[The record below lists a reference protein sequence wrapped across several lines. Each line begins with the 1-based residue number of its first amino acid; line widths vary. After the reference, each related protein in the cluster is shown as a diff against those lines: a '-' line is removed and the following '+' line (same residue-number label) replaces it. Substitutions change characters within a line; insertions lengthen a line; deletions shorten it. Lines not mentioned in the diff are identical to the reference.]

1 MIKLYTVNY
10 RKVAAELIILQ
21 AQDLTKR
28 FNGEE
33 IFSNVN
39 MAVQEK
45 SRIALVGRNGAGK
58 STLVKMIIGE
68 QSLDGGQIVTKKNL
82 SIGYLAQDTGLDSDK
97 SIYDEMAAVF
107 AKLKQQER
115 KIHELEAQMSDPSID
130 PASEEYAQIS
140 SQYDNIRADFEQH
153 NGYGYDA
160 EIRGVLHGFGFGQA
174 DYDRPINELSGGQKT
189 QLALAKLLLEKPELL
204 ILDEPTNHLD
214 VETIT
219 WLEGYIQNYSGAL
232 LIISHDRY
240 FLDRI
245 VNEVYELANGTL
257 LHFTGNYTDYT
268 KKKEERVSQQ
278 WKEYEKQQAQ
288 IEKLQTFVDKNIVR
302 ASTTKQA
309 QARRKQLEKMK
320 RIDKP
325 TADSKTARFQFTPKS
340 KSGNNVLN
348 VTNAAVGYT
357 TILSEPINL
366 DIKRHQAIAIVG
378 PNGVG
383 KSTLLKSIL
392 GIIPFIKG
400 QAYFGTG
407 VDTGYYDQEQ
417 ASLHG
422 NKTVLSELWD
432 DHPTT
437 PEGDIRSILGSFL
450 FSGDDVAKMVH
461 DLSGGEKARL
471 LLTKLAMQH
480 NNFLILDEP
489 TNHLDI
495 DSREV
500 LEKALNQFDGTIL
513 FVSHDRY
520 FINKIATSVVE
531 LSKKGTETYLGNYD
545 YYVNKKDE
553 MIAIKEHEAQKQ
565 AEEHPTE
572 TRTAPVTND
581 KKNYQINKEEQKQ
594 QRKLSREVADLE
606 NHLDSLTQQKDQIE
620 AKMTEPDVFNDV
632 GKLQD
637 LQKELES
644 VNHQME
650 VTETSWEEKSIQL
663 EDMKSS

>member
-1 MIKLYTVNY
+1 
-10 RKVAAELIILQ
+10 VAGSLIILQ

-28 FNGEE
+28 FNGIN
-33 IFSNVN
+33 IFSKVN
-39 MAVQEK
+39 LSIQEK

-68 QSLDGGQIVTKKNL
+68 QSIDGGQITTKKNL
-82 SIGYLAQDTGLDSDK
+82 TIGYLAQDTGLDSDK
-97 SIYDEMAAVF
+97 GIYEEMSSVF
-107 AKLKQQER
+107 AKLKEQET
-115 KIHELEAQMSDPSID
+115 KIHELEAQISTLDPKSDRFH
-130 PASEEYAQIS
+130 QIS
-140 SQYDNIRADFEQH
+140 ATYDTVRANFEQH

-160 EIRGVLHGFGFGQA
+160 EIRGVLHGFGFDKDQ
-174 DYDRPINELSGGQKT
+174 YDKPINELSGGQKT

-219 WLEGYIQNYSGAL
+219 WLESYIQNYSGSL

-245 VNEVYELANGTL
+245 VNEVYDLANGTL
-257 LHFTGNYTDYT
+257 RHYAGNYTQYT
-268 KKKEERVSQQ
+268 QKKQQ
-278 WKEYEKQQAQ
+278 EISLRWKEYEKQQAE
-288 IEKLQTFVDKNIVR
+288 ISKLQTFVDKNIVR

-309 QARRKQLEKMK
+309 QARRKQLERMN
-320 RIDKP
+320 RIEKP
-325 TADSKTARFQFTPKS
+325 TSDGKSVRFTFSPKS
-340 KSGNNVLN
+340 KSGNNILK
-348 VTNAAVGYT
+348 VTDAAVGYT
-357 TILSEPINL
+357 KILSEPVNL
-366 DIKRHQAIAIVG
+366 DVKRNQAIAIVG

-392 GIIPFIKG
+392 GIIPFLKG
-400 QAYFGTG
+400 SAQFGTG

-417 ASLHG
+417 ASLHPS
-422 NKTVLSELWD
+422 KTVLGEVWD

-437 PEGDIRSILGSFL
+437 AEGDIRSVLGSFL

-500 LEKALNQFDGTIL
+500 LEKALNGFDGTIL

-520 FINKIATSVVE
+520 FINKVASSVVE
-531 LSKKGTETYLGNYD
+531 LSQGGTTLYLGDYD
-545 YYVNKKDE
+545 YYVDKKDE
-553 MIAIKEHEAQKQ
+553 QLAIKEHEQEKQGTAQLAAQ
-565 AEEHPTE
+565 AT
-572 TRTAPVTND
+572 TSTTD
-581 KKNYQINKEEQKQ
+581 KKNYEVNKQNQKEV
-594 QRKLSREVADLE
+594 RKLNREVTDLE
-606 NHLDSLTQQKDQIE
+606 SQLDELSKSKNNIE
-620 AKMTEPDVFNDV
+620 SQMAQPEVFNDLD
-632 GKLQD
+632 KASD
-637 LQKELES
+637 LQKKLEM
-644 VNHQME
+644 VDQKIKK
-650 VTETSWEEKSIQL
+650 TESKWEQKSLQL
-663 EDMKSS
+663 EDIE

>member
-1 MIKLYTVNY
+1 MA
-10 RKVAAELIILQ
+10 RSLIILQ

-28 FNGEE
+28 FNGEN
-33 IFSNVN
+33 IFSKVSL
-39 MAVQEK
+39 AIQEK

-58 STLVKMIIGE
+58 STLVKMIIGD
-68 QSLDGGQIVTKKNL
+68 QSIDSGNVVTKKNL
-82 SIGYLAQDTGLDSDK
+82 TIGYLAQDTGLNSEK
-97 SIYDEMAAVF
+97 SIYAEMESVF
-107 AKLKQQER
+107 ANLKKQETKLHQ
-115 KIHELEAQMSDPSID
+115 LE
-130 PASEEYAQIS
+130 AQIS
-140 SQYDNIRADFEQH
+140 SPRMDTNSEEFKEISKQYDNIRADFEQH

-160 EIRGVLHGFGFGQA
+160 EIRGVLHGFGFDQA

-219 WLEGYIQNYSGAL
+219 WLEGYVQNYSGAL

-245 VNEVYELANGTL
+245 VNEVYELSNGTL
-257 LHFTGNYTDYT
+257 HHYTGNYTDYT
-268 KKKEERVSQQ
+268 QKKEQEVALQ
-278 WKEYEKQQAQ
+278 WKAYENQQSQ
-288 IEKLQTFVDKNIVR
+288 IDKLQTFVDKNIVR

-309 QARRKQLEKMK
+309 QARRKQLEKMD
-320 RIDKP
+320 RIEKP
-325 TADSKTARFQFTPKS
+325 IGDSKTARFAFTPTS

-348 VTNAAVGYT
+348 VNNAAVGYA
-357 TILSEPINL
+357 TILAEPINL

-400 QAYFGTG
+400 TVQFGTG

-417 ASLHG
+417 ATLHPA
-422 NKTVLSELWD
+422 KTVLSELWD

-500 LEKALNQFDGTIL
+500 LEKALNDFDGTIL

-520 FINKIATSVVE
+520 FINKVATSVVE
-531 LSKKGTETYLGNYD
+531 LSKSGTTLYLGNYD
-545 YYVNKKDE
+545 YYVDKKAE
-553 MIAIKEHEAQKQ
+553 QIAIKEHEQ
-565 AEEHPTE
+565 AKREAAHPE
-572 TRTAPVTND
+572 IQPVTPTTDD
-581 KKNYQINKEEQKQ
+581 KKNYETNKQAQKQ
-594 QRKLSREVADLE
+594 HRKLAREVSNLE
-606 NHLDSLTQQKDQIE
+606 NQLDQLTKSKDDVE
-620 AKMTEPDVFNDV
+620 KEMTKPDVFNDLE
-632 GKLQD
+632 KLTHLQD
-637 LQKELES
+637 QLNDLNRQI
-644 VNHQME
+644 NQ
-650 VTETSWEEKSIQL
+650 TEADWEEKSIEL
-663 EDMKSS
+663 EDFE

>member
-1 MIKLYTVNY
+1 M
-10 RKVAAELIILQ
+10 IILQ

-28 FNGEE
+28 FNGET
-33 IFSNVN
+33 IFSKVN
-39 MAVQEK
+39 LAIQEK
-45 SRIALVGRNGAGK
+45 SRVALVGRNGAGK

-68 QSLDGGQIVTKKNL
+68 QSVDGGQISTKKNL
-82 SIGYLAQDTGLDSDK
+82 SIGYLAQDTGLNSDK
-97 SIYDEMAAVF
+97 RIYAEMASVF
-107 AKLKQQER
+107 ASLKEQEAKLHALEKQMGS
-115 KIHELEAQMSDPSID
+115 LGVDANT
-130 PASEEYAQIS
+130 EEYETIS

-160 EIRGVLHGFGFGQA
+160 EIRGVLHGFGFGEA

-219 WLEGYIQNYSGAL
+219 WLEGCIQNYSGAL

-245 VNEVYELANGTL
+245 VTEVYEMSQGTL
-257 LHFTGNYTDYT
+257 HHFTGNYTDYT
-268 KKKEERVSQQ
+268 KKKDQLIEQE
-278 WKEYEKQQAQ
+278 WKEYDKQQAKIQ
-288 IEKLQTFVDKNIVR
+288 KLQTFVDKNIVR

-309 QARRKQLEKMK
+309 QARRKQLEKMDK
-320 RIDKP
+320 LQKP
-325 TADSKTARFQFTPKS
+325 TADSKTARFSFSPKS

-348 VTNAAVGYT
+348 VTNAAVGYST
-357 TILSEPINL
+357 VLCEPVNL
-366 DIKRHQAIAIVG
+366 DVKRHQAIAIVG

-392 GIIPFIKG
+392 GIIPFLKG
-400 QAYFGTG
+400 KAQFGTG

-417 ASLHG
+417 ASLHAS
-422 NKTVLSELWD
+422 KTVLEELWD

-450 FSGDDVAKMVH
+450 FSGDDVSKMVH

-480 NNFLILDEP
+480 NNFLMLDEP

-520 FINKIATSVVE
+520 FINKIATAVVE
-531 LSKKGTETYLGNYD
+531 LSRHGTTLYLGNYD
-545 YYVNKKDE
+545 YYVDKKDE
-553 MIAIKEHEAQKQ
+553 QEAIKAHEAEKKAAGQ
-565 AEEHPTE
+565 PT
-572 TRTAPVTND
+572 PVAVPTTD
-581 KKNYQINKEEQKQ
+581 KKNYEINKQTQKEH
-594 QRKLSREVADLE
+594 RKLEREVKALE
-606 NHLDSLTQQKDQIE
+606 TKLDELTQSKDQIE
-620 AKMTEPDVFNDV
+620 AEMTKPDVFNDL

-637 LQKELES
+637 LQQQLDQ
-644 VNHQME
+644 VTAQI
-650 VTETSWEEKSIQL
+650 TETESSWETASLKL
-663 EDMKSS
+663 EDNE

>member
-1 MIKLYTVNY
+1 M
-10 RKVAAELIILQ
+10 IILQ

-28 FNGEE
+28 FNGIN
-33 IFSNVN
+33 IFSKVN
-39 MAVQEK
+39 LSIQEK

-68 QSLDGGQIVTKKNL
+68 QSIDGGQITTKKNL
-82 SIGYLAQDTGLDSDK
+82 TIGYLAQDTGLDSDK
-97 SIYDEMAAVF
+97 GIYEEMSSVF
-107 AKLKQQER
+107 AKLKEQET
-115 KIHELEAQMSDPSID
+115 KIHELEAQISTLDPKSDRFH
-130 PASEEYAQIS
+130 QIS
-140 SQYDNIRADFEQH
+140 ATYDTVRANFEQH

-160 EIRGVLHGFGFGQA
+160 EIRGVLHGFGFDKDQ
-174 DYDRPINELSGGQKT
+174 YDKPINELSGGQKT

-219 WLEGYIQNYSGAL
+219 WLEGYIQNYSGSL

-245 VNEVYELANGTL
+245 VNEVYDLANGTL
-257 LHFTGNYTDYT
+257 RHYAGNYTQYT
-268 KKKEERVSQQ
+268 QKKQQ
-278 WKEYEKQQAQ
+278 EISLRWKEYEKQQTE
-288 IEKLQTFVDKNIVR
+288 ISKLQTFVDKNIVR

-309 QARRKQLEKMK
+309 QARRKQLERMN
-320 RIDKP
+320 RIEKP
-325 TADSKTARFQFTPKS
+325 TSDSKSVRFTFSPKS
-340 KSGNNVLN
+340 KSGNNVLK
-348 VTNAAVGYT
+348 VTDAAVGYT
-357 TILSEPINL
+357 KILSEPVNL
-366 DIKRHQAIAIVG
+366 DVKRNQAIAIVG

-392 GIIPFIKG
+392 GIIPFLKG
-400 QAYFGTG
+400 SAQFGTG

-417 ASLHG
+417 ASLHPS
-422 NKTVLSELWD
+422 KTVLGEVWD

-437 PEGDIRSILGSFL
+437 AEGDIRSVLGSFL

-500 LEKALNQFDGTIL
+500 LEKALNGFDGTIL

-520 FINKIATSVVE
+520 FINKVASSVVE
-531 LSKKGTETYLGNYD
+531 LSQRGTTLYLGDYD
-545 YYVNKKDE
+545 YYVDKKDE
-553 MIAIKEHEAQKQ
+553 QLAIKEHEQEKQGTAQLAAQ
-565 AEEHPTE
+565 AT
-572 TRTAPVTND
+572 TSTTD
-581 KKNYQINKEEQKQ
+581 KKNYEVNKQNQKEV
-594 QRKLSREVADLE
+594 RKLNREVTDLE
-606 NHLDSLTQQKDQIE
+606 SQLDELSKSKNNIE
-620 AKMTEPDVFNDV
+620 SQMAQPEVFNDLD
-632 GKLQD
+632 KASD
-637 LQKELES
+637 LQKKLEMID
-644 VNHQME
+644 QKIKE
-650 VTETSWEEKSIQL
+650 TESKWEQKSLQL
-663 EDMKSS
+663 EYIE

>member
-1 MIKLYTVNY
+1 M
-10 RKVAAELIILQ
+10 IILQ

-28 FNGEE
+28 FNGEN
-33 IFSNVN
+33 IFSKVSL
-39 MAVQEK
+39 AIQEK

-58 STLVKMIIGE
+58 STLVKMIIGD
-68 QSLDGGQIVTKKNL
+68 QSIDSGNVVTKKNL
-82 SIGYLAQDTGLDSDK
+82 TIGYLAQDTGLNSEK
-97 SIYDEMAAVF
+97 SIYAEMESVF
-107 AKLKQQER
+107 ANLKKQETKLHQ
-115 KIHELEAQMSDPSID
+115 LE
-130 PASEEYAQIS
+130 AQIS
-140 SQYDNIRADFEQH
+140 SPRMDTNSEEFKEISKQYDNIRADFEQH

-160 EIRGVLHGFGFGQA
+160 EIRGVLHGFGFDQA

-219 WLEGYIQNYSGAL
+219 WLEGYVQNYSGAL

-245 VNEVYELANGTL
+245 VNEVYELSNGTL
-257 LHFTGNYTDYT
+257 HHYTGNYTDYT
-268 KKKEERVSQQ
+268 QKKEQEVALQ
-278 WKEYEKQQAQ
+278 WKAYENQQSQ
-288 IEKLQTFVDKNIVR
+288 IDKLQTFVDKNIVR

-309 QARRKQLEKMK
+309 QARRKQLEKMD
-320 RIDKP
+320 RIEKP
-325 TADSKTARFQFTPKS
+325 IGDSKTARFAFTPTS

-348 VTNAAVGYT
+348 VNNAAVGYA
-357 TILSEPINL
+357 TILAEPINF

-400 QAYFGTG
+400 TVQFGTG

-417 ASLHG
+417 ATLHPA
-422 NKTVLSELWD
+422 KTVLSELWD

-500 LEKALNQFDGTIL
+500 LEKALNDFDGTIL

-520 FINKIATSVVE
+520 FINKVATSVVE
-531 LSKKGTETYLGNYD
+531 LSKSGTTLYLGNYD
-545 YYVNKKDE
+545 YYVDKKAE
-553 MIAIKEHEAQKQ
+553 QIAIKEHEQ
-565 AEEHPTE
+565 AKREAAHPE
-572 TRTAPVTND
+572 IQPVTPTTDD
-581 KKNYQINKEEQKQ
+581 KKNYETNKQAQKQ
-594 QRKLSREVADLE
+594 HRKLAREVSNLE
-606 NHLDSLTQQKDQIE
+606 NQLDQLTKSKDDVE
-620 AKMTEPDVFNDV
+620 KEMTKPDVFNDLE
-632 GKLQD
+632 KLTHLQD
-637 LQKELES
+637 QLNDLNRQI
-644 VNHQME
+644 NQ
-650 VTETSWEEKSIQL
+650 TEADWEEKSIEL
-663 EDMKSS
+663 EDFE

>member
-1 MIKLYTVNY
+1 M
-10 RKVAAELIILQ
+10 IILQ

-28 FNGEE
+28 FNGEN
-33 IFSNVN
+33 IFSKVN
-39 MAVQEK
+39 LAIQEK
-45 SRIALVGRNGAGK
+45 SRVALVGRNGAGK

-68 QSLDGGQIVTKKNL
+68 QSIDSGQIVTKKNL
-82 SIGYLAQDTGLDSDK
+82 TIGYLAQDTGLDSDK
-97 SIYDEMAAVF
+97 TIYAEMESVF
-107 AKLKQQER
+107 AGLKDQEKKL
-115 KIHELEAQMSDPSID
+115 HSLETQMGSSDID
-130 PASEEYAQIS
+130 PNSEEYETIS

-160 EIRGVLHGFGFGQA
+160 EIRGVLHGFGFDKS
-174 DYDRPINELSGGQKT
+174 DYDHPINELSGGQKT

-240 FLDRI
+240 FLDKI
-245 VNEVYELANGTL
+245 VNEVYEMSQGTL
-257 LHFTGNYTDYT
+257 HHFTGNYTDYT
-268 KKKEERVSQQ
+268 KKKDQLVDQE
-278 WKEYEKQQAQ
+278 WKEYEKQQAKIQ
-288 IEKLQTFVDKNIVR
+288 KLQTFVDKNIVR

-309 QARRKQLEKMK
+309 QARRKQLEKMDK
-320 RIDKP
+320 LQKP
-325 TADSKTARFQFTPKS
+325 TGDSKSARFSFSPKS

-348 VTNAAVGYT
+348 VANAAVGYT
-357 TILSEPINL
+357 SVLAEPVNL
-366 DIKRHQAIAIVG
+366 DVKRHQAIAIVG

-392 GIIPFIKG
+392 GIIPFLKG
-400 QAYFGTG
+400 KAQFGTG

-417 ASLHG
+417 ASLHAS
-422 NKTVLSELWD
+422 KTVLEELWD

-480 NNFLILDEP
+480 NNFLMLDEP

-520 FINKIATSVVE
+520 FINKIASAVVE
-531 LSKKGTETYLGNYD
+531 LSRQGTTLYLGNYD
-545 YYVNKKDE
+545 YYVDKKDE
-553 MIAIKEHEAQKQ
+553 QEAIKEHA
-565 AEEHPTE
+565 AEKNAVANPQSMTVA
-572 TRTAPVTND
+572 TTD
-581 KKNYQINKEEQKQ
+581 KKNYEINKQAQKEH
-594 QRKLSREVADLE
+594 RKLTREVEALE
-606 NHLDSLTQQKDQIE
+606 NKLDQLTKSKDNIE
-620 AKMTEPDVFNDV
+620 TEMTNPDVFNDLA
-632 GKLQD
+632 KLQD
-637 LQKELES
+637 LQKQLDS
-644 VNHQME
+644 VNAQIKE
-650 VTETSWEEKSIQL
+650 TESTWEEQSLKL
-663 EDMKSS
+663 EGDE

>member
-1 MIKLYTVNY
+1 MA
-10 RKVAAELIILQ
+10 RSLIILQ

-28 FNGEE
+28 FNGEN
-33 IFSNVN
+33 IFSKVSL
-39 MAVQEK
+39 AIQEK

-58 STLVKMIIGE
+58 STLVKMIIGD
-68 QSLDGGQIVTKKNL
+68 QSIDSGNVVTKKNL
-82 SIGYLAQDTGLDSDK
+82 TIGYLAQDTGLNSEK
-97 SIYDEMAAVF
+97 SIYAEMESVF
-107 AKLKQQER
+107 ANLKKQETKLHQ
-115 KIHELEAQMSDPSID
+115 LE
-130 PASEEYAQIS
+130 AQIS
-140 SQYDNIRADFEQH
+140 SPRMDTNSEEFKEISKQYDNIRADFEQH

-160 EIRGVLHGFGFGQA
+160 EIRGVLHGFGFDQA

-189 QLALAKLLLEKPELL
+189 QLALTKLLLEKPELL

-219 WLEGYIQNYSGAL
+219 WLEGYVQNYSGAL

-245 VNEVYELANGTL
+245 VNEVYELSNGTL
-257 LHFTGNYTDYT
+257 HHYTGNYTDYT
-268 KKKEERVSQQ
+268 QKKEQEVALQ
-278 WKEYEKQQAQ
+278 WKAYEKQQSQ
-288 IEKLQTFVDKNIVR
+288 IDKLQTFVDKNIVR

-309 QARRKQLEKMK
+309 QARRKQLEKMD
-320 RIDKP
+320 RIEKP
-325 TADSKTARFQFTPKS
+325 IGDSKTARFAFTPTS

-348 VTNAAVGYT
+348 VNNAAVGYA
-357 TILSEPINL
+357 TILAEPINL

-400 QAYFGTG
+400 TVQFGTG

-417 ASLHG
+417 ATLHPA
-422 NKTVLSELWD
+422 KTVLSELWD

-500 LEKALNQFDGTIL
+500 LEKALNDFDGTIL

-520 FINKIATSVVE
+520 FINKVATSVVE
-531 LSKKGTETYLGNYD
+531 LSKSGTTLYLGNYD
-545 YYVNKKDE
+545 YYVDKKAE
-553 MIAIKEHEAQKQ
+553 QIAIKEHEQ
-565 AEEHPTE
+565 AKREAAHPE
-572 TRTAPVTND
+572 IQPVTPTTDD
-581 KKNYQINKEEQKQ
+581 KKNYETNKQAQKQ
-594 QRKLSREVADLE
+594 HRKLAREVSNLE
-606 NHLDSLTQQKDQIE
+606 NQLDQLTKSKDDVE
-620 AKMTEPDVFNDV
+620 KEMTKPDVFNDLE
-632 GKLQD
+632 KLTHLQD
-637 LQKELES
+637 QLNDLNRQI
-644 VNHQME
+644 NQ
-650 VTETSWEEKSIQL
+650 TEADWEEKSIEL
-663 EDMKSS
+663 EDFE

>member
-1 MIKLYTVNY
+1 MA
-10 RKVAAELIILQ
+10 RSLIILQ

-28 FNGEE
+28 FNGEN
-33 IFSNVN
+33 IFSKVSL
-39 MAVQEK
+39 AIQEK

-58 STLVKMIIGE
+58 STLVKMIIGD
-68 QSLDGGQIVTKKNL
+68 QSIDSGNVVTKKNL
-82 SIGYLAQDTGLDSDK
+82 TIGYLAQDTGLNSEK
-97 SIYDEMAAVF
+97 SIYAEMESVF
-107 AKLKQQER
+107 ANLKKQETKLHQ
-115 KIHELEAQMSDPSID
+115 LE
-130 PASEEYAQIS
+130 AQIS
-140 SQYDNIRADFEQH
+140 SPRMDANSEEFKEISKQYDNIRADFEQH

-160 EIRGVLHGFGFGQA
+160 EIRGVLHGFGFDQA

-219 WLEGYIQNYSGAL
+219 WLEGYVQNYSGAL

-245 VNEVYELANGTL
+245 VNEVYELSNGTL
-257 LHFTGNYTDYT
+257 HHYTGNYTDYT
-268 KKKEERVSQQ
+268 QKKEQEVALQ
-278 WKEYEKQQAQ
+278 WKAYEKQQSQ
-288 IEKLQTFVDKNIVR
+288 IDKLQTFVDKNIVR

-309 QARRKQLEKMK
+309 QARRKQLEKMD
-320 RIDKP
+320 RIEKP
-325 TADSKTARFQFTPKS
+325 IGDSKTARFAFTPTS

-348 VTNAAVGYT
+348 VNNAAVGYA
-357 TILSEPINL
+357 TILAEPINL

-400 QAYFGTG
+400 TAQFGTG

-417 ASLHG
+417 ATLHPA
-422 NKTVLSELWD
+422 KTVLSELWD

-500 LEKALNQFDGTIL
+500 LEKALNDFDGTIL

-520 FINKIATSVVE
+520 FINKVATSVVE
-531 LSKKGTETYLGNYD
+531 LSKSGTTLYLGNYD
-545 YYVNKKDE
+545 YYVDKKAE
-553 MIAIKEHEAQKQ
+553 QIAIKEHEQ
-565 AEEHPTE
+565 AKREAAHPE
-572 TRTAPVTND
+572 IQPVTPTTDD
-581 KKNYQINKEEQKQ
+581 KKNYETNKQAQKQ
-594 QRKLSREVADLE
+594 HRKLAREVSNLE
-606 NHLDSLTQQKDQIE
+606 NQLDQLTKSKDDVE
-620 AKMTEPDVFNDV
+620 KEMTKPDVFNDLE
-632 GKLQD
+632 KLTHLQD
-637 LQKELES
+637 QLNDLNRQI
-644 VNHQME
+644 NQ
-650 VTETSWEEKSIQL
+650 TEADWEEKSIEL
-663 EDMKSS
+663 EDFE

>member
-1 MIKLYTVNY
+1 MA
-10 RKVAAELIILQ
+10 RSLIILQ

-28 FNGEE
+28 FNGEN
-33 IFSNVN
+33 IFSKVSL
-39 MAVQEK
+39 AIQEK

-58 STLVKMIIGE
+58 STLVKMIIGD
-68 QSLDGGQIVTKKNL
+68 QSIDSGNVVTKKNL
-82 SIGYLAQDTGLDSDK
+82 TIGYLAQDTGLNSEK
-97 SIYDEMAAVF
+97 SIYAEMESVF
-107 AKLKQQER
+107 ANLKKQETKLHQ
-115 KIHELEAQMSDPSID
+115 LE
-130 PASEEYAQIS
+130 AQIS
-140 SQYDNIRADFEQH
+140 SPRMDTNSEEFKEISKQYDNIRADFEQH

-160 EIRGVLHGFGFGQA
+160 EIRGVLHGFGFDQA

-219 WLEGYIQNYSGAL
+219 WLEGYVQNYSGAL

-245 VNEVYELANGTL
+245 VNEVYELSNGTL
-257 LHFTGNYTDYT
+257 HHYTGNYTDYT
-268 KKKEERVSQQ
+268 QKKEQEVALQ
-278 WKEYEKQQAQ
+278 WKAYENQQSQ
-288 IEKLQTFVDKNIVR
+288 IDKLQTFVDKNIVR

-309 QARRKQLEKMK
+309 QARRKQLEKMD
-320 RIDKP
+320 RIEKP
-325 TADSKTARFQFTPKS
+325 IGDSKTARFAFTPTS

-348 VTNAAVGYT
+348 VNNAAVGYA
-357 TILSEPINL
+357 TILAEPINF

-400 QAYFGTG
+400 TVQFGTG

-417 ASLHG
+417 ATLHPA
-422 NKTVLSELWD
+422 KTVLSELWD

-500 LEKALNQFDGTIL
+500 LEKALNDFDGTIL

-520 FINKIATSVVE
+520 FINKVATSVVE
-531 LSKKGTETYLGNYD
+531 LSKSGTTLYLGNYD
-545 YYVNKKDE
+545 YYVDKKAE
-553 MIAIKEHEAQKQ
+553 QIAIKEHEQ
-565 AEEHPTE
+565 AKREAAHPE
-572 TRTAPVTND
+572 IQPVTPTTDD
-581 KKNYQINKEEQKQ
+581 KKNYETNKQAQKQ
-594 QRKLSREVADLE
+594 HRKLAREVSNLE
-606 NHLDSLTQQKDQIE
+606 NQLDQLTKSKDDVE
-620 AKMTEPDVFNDV
+620 KEMTKPDVFNDLE
-632 GKLQD
+632 KLTHLQD
-637 LQKELES
+637 QLNDLNRQI
-644 VNHQME
+644 NQ
-650 VTETSWEEKSIQL
+650 TEADWEEKSIEL
-663 EDMKSS
+663 EDFE

>member
-1 MIKLYTVNY
+1 M
-10 RKVAAELIILQ
+10 IILQ

-28 FNGEE
+28 FNGIN
-33 IFSNVN
+33 IFSKVSL
-39 MAVQEK
+39 AIQEK

-58 STLVKMIIGE
+58 STLVKMIIG
-68 QSLDGGQIVTKKNL
+68 QQPIDGGQITTKKNL
-82 SIGYLAQDTGLDSDK
+82 TIGYLAQDTGLNSDK
-97 SIYDEMAAVF
+97 EIYEEMASVF
-107 AKLKQQER
+107 AGLKKQEHQ
-115 KIHELEAQMSDPSID
+115 IHELEMQMSTLDPN
-130 PASEEYAQIS
+130 SETFQQIS
-140 SQYDNIRADFEQH
+140 ATYDHIRADFEQH

-160 EIRGVLHGFGFGQA
+160 EIRGVLHGFGFDKDQYA
-174 DYDRPINELSGGQKT
+174 KPINELSGGQKT

-257 LHFTGNYTDYT
+257 RHYTGNYTQYT
-268 KKKEERVSQQ
+268 QKRDQELSLR
-278 WKEYEKQQAQ
+278 WKAYEKQQAE
-288 IEKLQTFVDKNIVR
+288 IAKLQTFVDKNIVR

-309 QARRKQLEKMK
+309 QARRKQLEKMN
-320 RIDKP
+320 RLEKP
-325 TADSKTARFQFTPKS
+325 TTGGKTVRFRFVPKS
-340 KSGNNVLN
+340 KSGNNVLK
-348 VTNAAVGYT
+348 VSDAAVGYT
-357 TILSEPINL
+357 KVLSEPINL
-366 DIKRHQAIAIVG
+366 DVKRNQAIAIVG

-392 GIIPFIKG
+392 GIIPFLKG
-400 QAYFGTG
+400 TAQFGTG

-417 ASLHG
+417 ASLHAS
-422 NKTVLSELWD
+422 KTVLNEVWD

-480 NNFLILDEP
+480 NNFLVLDEP

-500 LEKALNQFDGTIL
+500 LENALNDFDGTIL

-520 FINKIATSVVE
+520 FINKVASSVVE
-531 LSKKGTETYLGNYD
+531 LSKAGTTLYLGDYD
-545 YYVNKKDE
+545 YYVDKKAE
-553 MIAIKEHEAQKQ
+553 QLAIKEHEREKMGLDQPSN
-565 AEEHPTE
+565 HPSPT
-572 TRTAPVTND
+572 TD
-581 KKNYQINKEEQKQ
+581 KKNYEINKQAQKEA
-594 QRKLSREVADLE
+594 RKLSREVHDLE
-606 NHLDSLTQQKDQIE
+606 NQLDQLSNAKTAVETQ
-620 AKMTEPDVFNDV
+620 MTQPDVFNDLKKSTELQS
-632 GKLQD
+632 KLEE
-637 LQKELES
+637 LNQKIEQLE
-644 VNHQME
+644 NK
-650 VTETSWEEKSIQL
+650 WEEKSL
-663 EDMKSS
+663 ELEELE

>member
-1 MIKLYTVNY
+1 M
-10 RKVAAELIILQ
+10 AGSLIILQ

-28 FNGEE
+28 FNGIN
-33 IFSNVN
+33 IFSKVN
-39 MAVQEK
+39 LSIQEK

-68 QSLDGGQIVTKKNL
+68 QSIDGGQITTKKNL
-82 SIGYLAQDTGLDSDK
+82 TIGYLAQDTGLDSDK
-97 SIYDEMAAVF
+97 GIYEEMSSVF
-107 AKLKQQER
+107 AKLKEQET
-115 KIHELEAQMSDPSID
+115 KIHELEAQISTLDPKSDRFH
-130 PASEEYAQIS
+130 QIS
-140 SQYDNIRADFEQH
+140 ATYDTVRANFEQH

-160 EIRGVLHGFGFGQA
+160 EIRGVLHGFGFDKDQ
-174 DYDRPINELSGGQKT
+174 YDKPINELSGGQKT

-219 WLEGYIQNYSGAL
+219 WLESYIQNYSGSL

-245 VNEVYELANGTL
+245 VNEVYDLANGTL
-257 LHFTGNYTDYT
+257 RHYAGNYTQYT
-268 KKKEERVSQQ
+268 QKKQQ
-278 WKEYEKQQAQ
+278 EISLRWKEYEKQQAE
-288 IEKLQTFVDKNIVR
+288 ISKLQTFVDKNIVR

-309 QARRKQLEKMK
+309 QARRKQLERMN
-320 RIDKP
+320 RIEKP
-325 TADSKTARFQFTPKS
+325 TSDGKSVRFTFSPKS
-340 KSGNNVLN
+340 KSGNNILK
-348 VTNAAVGYT
+348 VTDAAVGYT
-357 TILSEPINL
+357 KILSEPVNL
-366 DIKRHQAIAIVG
+366 DVKRNQAIAIVG

-392 GIIPFIKG
+392 GIIPFLKG
-400 QAYFGTG
+400 SAQFGTG

-417 ASLHG
+417 ASLHPS
-422 NKTVLSELWD
+422 KTVLGEVWD

-437 PEGDIRSILGSFL
+437 AEGDIRSVLGSFL

-500 LEKALNQFDGTIL
+500 LEKALNGFDGTIL

-520 FINKIATSVVE
+520 FINKVASSVVE
-531 LSKKGTETYLGNYD
+531 LSQRGTTLYLGDYD
-545 YYVNKKDE
+545 YYVDKKDE
-553 MIAIKEHEAQKQ
+553 QLAIKEHEQEKQGTAQLAAQ
-565 AEEHPTE
+565 AT
-572 TRTAPVTND
+572 TSTTD
-581 KKNYQINKEEQKQ
+581 KKNYEVNKQNQKEV
-594 QRKLSREVADLE
+594 RKLNREVTDLE
-606 NHLDSLTQQKDQIE
+606 SQLDELSKSKNNIE
-620 AKMTEPDVFNDV
+620 NQMAQPEVFNDLD
-632 GKLQD
+632 KASD
-637 LQKELES
+637 LQKKLEM
-644 VNHQME
+644 VDQE
-650 VTETSWEEKSIQL
+650 IKETESKWEQKSLQL
-663 EDMKSS
+663 EDIE

>member
-1 MIKLYTVNY
+1 MDY
-10 RKVAAELIILQ
+10 RKVARSLIILQ

-28 FNGEE
+28 FNGEN
-33 IFSNVN
+33 IFSKVSL
-39 MAVQEK
+39 AIQEK

-58 STLVKMIIGE
+58 STLVKMIIGD
-68 QSLDGGQIVTKKNL
+68 QSIDSGNVVTKKNL
-82 SIGYLAQDTGLDSDK
+82 TIGYLAQDTGLNSEK
-97 SIYDEMAAVF
+97 SIYAEMESVF
-107 AKLKQQER
+107 ANLKKQETKLHQ
-115 KIHELEAQMSDPSID
+115 LE
-130 PASEEYAQIS
+130 AQIS
-140 SQYDNIRADFEQH
+140 SPRMDANSEEFKEISKQYDNIRADFEQH

-160 EIRGVLHGFGFGQA
+160 EIRGVLHGFGFDQA

-219 WLEGYIQNYSGAL
+219 WLEGYVQNYSGAL

-245 VNEVYELANGTL
+245 VNEVYELSNGTL
-257 LHFTGNYTDYT
+257 HHYTGNYTDYT
-268 KKKEERVSQQ
+268 QKKEQEVALQ
-278 WKEYEKQQAQ
+278 WKAYEKQQSQ
-288 IEKLQTFVDKNIVR
+288 IDKLQTFVDKNIVR

-309 QARRKQLEKMK
+309 QARRKQLEKMD
-320 RIDKP
+320 RIEKP
-325 TADSKTARFQFTPKS
+325 IGDSKTARFAFTPTS

-348 VTNAAVGYT
+348 VNNAAVGYA
-357 TILSEPINL
+357 TILAEPINL

-400 QAYFGTG
+400 TAQFGTG
-407 VDTGYYDQEQ
+407 VDAGYYDQEQ
-417 ASLHG
+417 ATLHPA
-422 NKTVLSELWD
+422 KTVLSELWD

-500 LEKALNQFDGTIL
+500 LEKALNDFDGTIL

-520 FINKIATSVVE
+520 FINKVATSVVE
-531 LSKKGTETYLGNYD
+531 LSKSGTTLYLGNYD
-545 YYVNKKDE
+545 YYVDKKAE
-553 MIAIKEHEAQKQ
+553 QIAIKEHEQ
-565 AEEHPTE
+565 AKREAAHPE
-572 TRTAPVTND
+572 IQPVTPTTDD
-581 KKNYQINKEEQKQ
+581 KKNYETNKQAQKQ
-594 QRKLSREVADLE
+594 HRKLAREVSNLE
-606 NHLDSLTQQKDQIE
+606 NQLDQLTKSKDDVE
-620 AKMTEPDVFNDV
+620 KEMTKPDVFNDLE
-632 GKLQD
+632 KLTHLQD
-637 LQKELES
+637 QLNDLNRQI
-644 VNHQME
+644 NQ
-650 VTETSWEEKSIQL
+650 TEADWEEKSIEL
-663 EDMKSS
+663 EDFE

>member
-1 MIKLYTVNY
+1 M
-10 RKVAAELIILQ
+10 IILQ

-28 FNGEE
+28 FNGMT
-33 IFSNVN
+33 IFSKVN
-39 MAVQEK
+39 LSIQEK

-58 STLVKMIIGE
+58 STLVKMIIGD
-68 QSLDGGQIVTKKNL
+68 QSIDSGQVTTKKNL
-82 SIGYLAQDTGLDSDK
+82 TIGYLAQDTGLDSDK
-97 SIYDEMAAVF
+97 GIYEEMASVF
-107 AKLKQQER
+107 SELKKQER
-115 KIHELEAQMSDPSID
+115 QIHELEAQMGTLNPK
-130 PASEEYAQIS
+130 SEAFQRVS
-140 SQYDNIRADFEQH
+140 ATYDHIRADFEQH

-160 EIRGVLHGFGFGQA
+160 EIRGVLHGFGFDQ
-174 DYDRPINELSGGQKT
+174 DQYNKPINELSGGQKT

-245 VNEVYELANGTL
+245 VNEVYDLANGTL
-257 LHFTGNYTDYT
+257 KHYTGNYTQYT
-268 KKKEERVSQQ
+268 EKKAQDISLR
-278 WKEYEKQQAQ
+278 WKAYEKQQAE
-288 IEKLQTFVDKNIVR
+288 ITKLQTFVDKNIVR

-309 QARRKQLEKMK
+309 QARRKQLEKMP
-320 RIDKP
+320 RIEKP
-325 TADSKTARFQFTPKS
+325 TCDGKTIRFAFSPS
-340 KSGNNVLN
+340 AKSGNNVLK
-348 VTNAAVGYT
+348 VSDAAVGYT
-357 TILSEPINL
+357 KVLAEPINL

-392 GIIPFIKG
+392 GIIPFLKG
-400 QAYFGTG
+400 SAQFGTG

-417 ASLHG
+417 ASLHPS
-422 NKTVLSELWD
+422 KTVLNEVWD

-520 FINKIATSVVE
+520 FINKVASSVVE
-531 LSKKGTETYLGNYD
+531 LSRTGTTLYLGDYD
-545 YYVNKKDE
+545 YYVDKKAE
-553 MIAIKEHEAQKQ
+553 QLAIKQHEQEKIGTSEA
-565 AEEHPTE
+565 AEHPV
-572 TRTAPVTND
+572 ASSAD
-581 KKNYQINKEEQKQ
+581 KKNYQINKQAQKKT
-594 QRKLSREVADLE
+594 RKLSREVTDLE
-606 NHLDSLTQQKDQIE
+606 TRLDQLTHSKTE
-620 AKMTEPDVFNDV
+620 VETKMTQPEVFNDLDKSAELQK
-632 GKLQD
+632 KLEALNQQIKQTENDWEKKSLALED
-637 LQKELES
+637 LQ
-644 VNHQME
+644 
-650 VTETSWEEKSIQL
+650 
-663 EDMKSS
+663 SS

>member
-1 MIKLYTVNY
+1 MAKH
-10 RKVAAELIILQ
+10 LIILQ

-28 FNGEE
+28 FNGEN
-33 IFSNVN
+33 IFSKVN
-39 MAVQEK
+39 LAIQEK
-45 SRIALVGRNGAGK
+45 SRVALVGRNGAGK

-68 QSLDGGQIVTKKNL
+68 QSIDGGQISTKKNL
-82 SIGYLAQDTGLDSDK
+82 TIGYLAQDTGLDSEK
-97 SIYDEMAAVF
+97 SIYAEMASVF
-107 AKLKQQER
+107 AGLKQQEA
-115 KIHELEAQMSDPSID
+115 KLHELEEQMGSQDLDPN
-130 PASEEYAQIS
+130 SEQYETIS

-160 EIRGVLHGFGFGQA
+160 EIRGVLHGFGFEET
-174 DYDRPINELSGGQKT
+174 DYNRPINELSGGQKT

-245 VNEVYELANGTL
+245 VNEVYEMSQGTL
-257 LHFTGNYTDYT
+257 HHFTGNYTDYT
-268 KKKEERVSQQ
+268 KKKDQMVEQE
-278 WKEYEKQQAQ
+278 WKEYEKQQAK

-309 QARRKQLEKMK
+309 QARRKQLEKMDK
-320 RIDKP
+320 LGKP
-325 TADSKTARFQFTPKS
+325 TGDAKSARFSFSPKS

-348 VTNAAVGYT
+348 VTDAAVGYT
-357 TILSEPINL
+357 SVLSEPVNL
-366 DIKRHQAIAIVG
+366 DVKRHQAIAIVG

-392 GIIPFIKG
+392 GIIPFLKG
-400 QAYFGTG
+400 KAQFGTG

-417 ASLHG
+417 ASLHES
-422 NKTVLSELWD
+422 KTVLGELWD

-520 FINKIATSVVE
+520 FINKIATAVVE
-531 LSKKGTETYLGNYD
+531 LSRQGTTLYLGNYD
-545 YYVNKKDE
+545 YYVDKKDE
-553 MIAIKEHEAQKQ
+553 QIAIKEHEAEKKAAGQPKPE
-565 AEEHPTE
+565 AT
-572 TRTAPVTND
+572 VTTD
-581 KKNYQINKEEQKQ
+581 KKNYELNKQTQKEH
-594 QRKLSREVADLE
+594 RKLAREVSALE
-606 NHLDSLTQQKDQIE
+606 TQLDKLTKSKDSIE
-620 AKMTEPDVFNDV
+620 TEMTNPDVFNDL

-637 LQKELES
+637 LQKQLDETNTQIKATES
-644 VNHQME
+644 D
-650 VTETSWEEKSIQL
+650 WEEKSLKL
-663 EDMKSS
+663 EDMD